1 MVEGRGSHNC
11 CIWVDT
17 IEQCYRLKLMY
28 TVH

>member
-1 MVEGRGSHNC
+1 MVEGRDSHNC

-17 IEQCYRLKLMY
+17 IGQCYRLKLMY